1 MNKTT
6 QECEMDLL
14 ICFWDETDVD
24 VKVKYLGS
32 SFLGH
37 AKAKDLSKQFKE
49 ITKSLVPTKIFKVS
63 MDGPN
68 VNLKFCEAMKQE
80 RKENLFHSP
89 INNGTCSFYSVH
101 EAIWSGVEATSWG
114 IKENL
119 KGALHLLR
127 DFSARP
133 EDFEVVTSSSKYVR
147 KLSPKQSQIY

>member
-1 MNKTT
+1 
-6 QECEMDLL
+6 MDLL

-37 AKAKDLSKQFKE
+37 AKAKYLSKQFKE

-101 EAIWSGVEATSWG
+101 EAI
-114 IKENL
+114 
-119 KGALHLLR
+119 
-127 DFSARP
+127 
-133 EDFEVVTSSSKYVR
+133 
-147 KLSPKQSQIY
+147 